1 MLKSIKEQ
9 ILIPYSLCNSSTD
22 LVVKLLAVLICVVT
36 VLVYNQSFTQGEDI
50 RYPLESSFEEYD
62 PYTQQFDAFMKG
74 RLSFDYIPDE
84 GFMAL
89 ENPYDPEAREE
100 DTFLYDRAYYN
111 GRYYSYFGTAPIFT
125 VIYPYYFIMG
135 RIPSGGVIQ
144 TVYMTL
150 FAVFFPLL
158 IMNLAKKFST
168 RLTPV
173 MAMLITYLAYVSSL
187 NLLMGRGDKSFYYIA
202 ATSAMAFLVMF
213 MYFFFKG
220 IYAERFRNRCIYFL
234 AAGVSYALCFH
245 SRINV
250 AFAAVFFIIP
260 MLIFGI
266 ILKKREITPK
276 RILAQLCFLGV
287 PVIIGVA
294 AAFIY
299 NYVRFDNP
307 MEFGATY
314 QLTVA
319 DVSTYALNIKE
330 IGKAIY
336 CYYIAPIE
344 QSMVTDSVM
353 LVNTVPFTMD
363 RYLYADSYFGIMRIP
378 FMLFSLALPFVCVRK
393 STTTAV
399 RVTMISAFIGT
410 IVVSWVDFCLGGL
423 IFRYL
428 CDISVI
434 IAVIASVCAFAC
446 VDGIRAIK
454 QVRVR
459 RMLLIVIAVVFIA
472 CLYMVFRVTAV
483 DDYNLFKLNENS
495 LFYKLF
501 S

>member
-9 ILIPYSLCNSSTD
+9 ILTPYCRCNATTD
-22 LVVKLLAVLICVVT
+22 LVVKLLVVIICIVT
-36 VLVYNQSFTQGEDI
+36 VMIYNQSYSQGEDI
-50 RYPLESSFEEYD
+50 KYPLEGSFEEYD

-84 GFMAL
+84 NFMSL
-89 ENPYDPEAREE
+89 ENPYDPDAREE

-135 RIPSGGVIQ
+135 RLPSGGVIQ

-158 IMNLAKKFST
+158 IMNLAKKLSS
-168 RLTPV
+168 RLTSP
-173 MAMLITYLAYVSSL
+173 MAMIITYTAYLSSL
-187 NLLMGRGDKSFYYIA
+187 NLLMGRGDKPFYYIA
-202 ATSAMAFLVMF
+202 ATSAMAFLAMF
-213 MYFFFKG
+213 MFFFYKG
-220 IYAERFRNRCIYFL
+220 ICAERFRNRCIYLL
-234 AAGVSYALCFH
+234 AAGISYVLCFH

-260 MLIFGI
+260 MIIFGI
-266 ILKKREITPK
+266 IFKKREINK
-276 RILAQLCFLGV
+276 IRILAELCFLGI
-287 PVIIGVA
+287 PVVIGLTVSL
-294 AAFIY
+294 IY

-319 DVSTYALNIKE
+319 DVSTYALDIKE
-330 IGKAIY
+330 IGYAIY

-344 QSMVTDSVM
+344 QSMINDSLM
-353 LVNTVPFTMD
+353 LIHTVPFTLD
-363 RYLYADSYFGIMRIP
+363 RYLYVDSYFGIMRIP
-378 FMLFSLALPFVCVRK
+378 FMLFSLAVPFVCARK
-393 STTTAV
+393 STMPAV
-399 RVTMISAFIGT
+399 RVTLISASVGT
-410 IVVSWVDFCLGGL
+410 VVVSWIDFCMGGL

-434 IAVIASVCAFAC
+434 LAVIASVCAFKC
-446 VDGIRAIK
+446 VDGIRGIGEI
-454 QVRVR
+454 RVR
-459 RMLLIVIAVVFIA
+459 KILLIVIAVVFIVFI
-472 CLYMVFRVTAV
+472 YMVLRVMAA
-483 DDYNLFKLNENS
+483 DDYNLFKLHENS

-501 S
+501 N